1 MSKQVD
7 KKQHEYEYEYVSY
20 VPWSVGAHTCFEGSI
35 YNTLKLS
42 ICRGMSVTQFF
53 MGNPKAF
60 NRHQANQ
67 QDLNKALRLCD
78 RFPMHVFS
86 HFPYIANLAGSVNQ
100 LAWEG
105 DFAQDAKTTK
115 VLHSLEYELS
125 ILAQFKSGRSGVV
138 IHPGNYKDRKVGI
151 AKIAESIN
159 KINFTEGSKL
169 LLENAA
175 GKGCSLA
182 TTFQEIKEIYDQVDE
197 KKQKYIG
204 VCVDTAHICGYGE
217 YDLSKC
223 KEVVRMFDD
232 FDRIIGLDKFT
243 LLHLNDSV
251 VPFGSRKDEHACL
264 GAGQIWWESFDS
276 LILLMDMC
284 KKHEIPAVLETH
296 SLDMLK
302 LAQIADSMNM

>member
-7 KKQHEYEYEYVSY
+7 EKQYENVSY
-20 VPWSVGAHTCFEGSI
+20 VPWSVGAHTCFAGSI

-67 QDLNKALRLCD
+67 NDLNKALRLCD

-86 HFPYIANLAGSVNQ
+86 HFPYIANLVGSVKQ

-125 ILAQFKSGRSGVV
+125 VLAQFTSGRSGVV

-151 AKIAESIN
+151 AKISESIN

-182 TTFQEIKEIYDQVDE
+182 TTFEEIKEIYDQIDE
-197 KKQKYIG
+197 KKRKYIG

-223 KEVVRMFDD
+223 KEVVRMFED
-232 FDRIIGLDKFT
+232 FDRIIGIDKFT

-251 VPFGSRKDEHACL
+251 VPLGSRKDEHACL
-264 GAGQIWWESFDS
+264 GAGQIWWENFDS

-284 KKHEIPAVLETH
+284 KQYGIPAVLETH

-302 LAQIADSMNM
+302 LAQISDSK

>member
-42 ICRGMSVTQFF
+42 ICRGMNVTQFF

-264 GAGQIWWESFDS
+264 GAGQIWGESFDS

-302 LAQIADSMNM
+302 LAQIADSMNI